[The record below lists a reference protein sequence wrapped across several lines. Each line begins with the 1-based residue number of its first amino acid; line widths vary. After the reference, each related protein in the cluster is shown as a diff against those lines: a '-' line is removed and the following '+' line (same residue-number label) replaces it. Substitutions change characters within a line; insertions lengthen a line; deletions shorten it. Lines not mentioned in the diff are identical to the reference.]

1 MTAEI
6 INLRRARKTR
16 ARAAKASEA
25 EQNKI
30 KFGRSKADR
39 AQLAAEAERARRQ
52 LDGAQLPAAANEAG
66 FSTFAAPDD
75 DDLDP
80 GNVS

>member
-1 MTAEI
+1 MRPSKQLV
-6 INLRRARKTR
+6 LRKDDCLTWH
-16 ARAAKASEA
+16 SEA